1 MSAKIMIADN
11 HSMFRE
17 GLKSILESDGSL
29 EVIAE
34 AKDGED
40 CLEVLKN
47 ENPELLL
54 LYIKMPKQTGF
65 QVLDS
70 MKKNGNTTPVLILT
84 ASNEIEYLMHAL
96 DIGVDGYLLKDCDSK
111 ELKKAIFTI
120 LDGKTYIQPNL
131 IPMLNQK
138 TKSREEDSIKIES
151 LTERETEVLKL
162 VSNGMYNKEIAEKL
176 QISERTVK
184 NHLFNIFKKIDV
196 TDRTQ
201 AALFAI
207 RNHMININFS

>member
-54 LYIKMPKQTGF
+54 LDIKMPKQTGF

-138 TKSREEDSIKIES
+138 IKSREEDSIKIES

>member
-34 AKDGED
+34 AKDGEE
-40 CLEVLKN
+40 CLEFLKN

-54 LYIKMPKQTGF
+54 LDIKMPKQTGF

-70 MKKNGNTTPVLILT
+70 MKKKGNTTPVLILT

-138 TKSREEDSIKIES
+138 TKSRKEDSIKIES

>member
-1 MSAKIMIADN
+1 MIADN

-34 AKDGED
+34 AKDGEE

-54 LYIKMPKQTGF
+54 LDIKMPKQTGF

-70 MKKNGNTTPVLILT
+70 MKKKGNTTPVLILT

-131 IPMLNQK
+131 ISMLNQK
-138 TKSREEDSIKIES
+138 TKSRKEDSIKIES

>member
-34 AKDGED
+34 AKDGEE

-54 LYIKMPKQTGF
+54 LDIKMPKQTGF

-176 QISERTVK
+176 QISECTVK
-184 NHLFNIFKKIDV
+184 NHLFNILKKIDV

>member
-54 LYIKMPKQTGF
+54 LDIKMPKQTGF

>member
-54 LYIKMPKQTGF
+54 LDIKMPKQTGF

-120 LDGKTYIQPNL
+120 LDGKTYIQPSL

>member
-34 AKDGED
+34 AKDGEE

-54 LYIKMPKQTGF
+54 LDIKMPKQTGF

>member
-11 HSMFRE
+11 HSIFRE

-40 CLEVLKN
+40 CLEVLKK

-54 LYIKMPKQTGF
+54 LDIKMPKQTGF

-138 TKSREEDSIKIES
+138 TKSRKEDSIKIES

>member
-1 MSAKIMIADN
+1 MIADN

-54 LYIKMPKQTGF
+54 LDIKMPKQTGF

-162 VSNGMYNKEIAEKL
+162 VSSGMYNKEIAEKL

>member
-54 LYIKMPKQTGF
+54 LDIKMPKQTGF

-162 VSNGMYNKEIAEKL
+162 VSSGMYNKEIAEKL

-201 AALFAI
+201 AALFTI

>member
-34 AKDGED
+34 AKDGEE

-54 LYIKMPKQTGF
+54 LDIKMPKQTGF

-84 ASNEIEYLMHAL
+84 ASNEIEYLMNAL

>member
-1 MSAKIMIADN
+1 MIADN
-11 HSMFRE
+11 HSIFRE

-40 CLEVLKN
+40 CLEVLKK

-54 LYIKMPKQTGF
+54 LDIKMPKQTGF

-138 TKSREEDSIKIES
+138 TKSRKEDSIKIES

>member
-1 MSAKIMIADN
+1 MIADN

-54 LYIKMPKQTGF
+54 LDIKMPKQTGF

>member
-54 LYIKMPKQTGF
+54 LDIKMPKQTGF

-70 MKKNGNTTPVLILT
+70 MKKDGNTTPVLILT

-162 VSNGMYNKEIAEKL
+162 VSSGMYNKEIAEKL

>member
-54 LYIKMPKQTGF
+54 LDIKMPKQTGF

-162 VSNGMYNKEIAEKL
+162 VSSGMYNKEIAEKL

>member
-1 MSAKIMIADN
+1 MIADN

-34 AKDGED
+34 AKDGEE

-54 LYIKMPKQTGF
+54 LDIKMPKQTGF

-70 MKKNGNTTPVLILT
+70 MKKKGNTTPVLILT

-138 TKSREEDSIKIES
+138 TKSRKEDSIKIES

>member
-54 LYIKMPKQTGF
+54 LDIKMPKQTGF

-162 VSNGMYNKEIAEKL
+162 VSSGMYNKEIAEKL

-184 NHLFNIFKKIDV
+184 NHLFNILKKIDV

>member
-34 AKDGED
+34 AKDGEE

-54 LYIKMPKQTGF
+54 LDIKMPKQTGF

-70 MKKNGNTTPVLILT
+70 MKKKGNTTPVLILT

-176 QISERTVK
+176 QISEHTVK